1 MQYSRKMCLDYG
13 KARIGVAFSDLSSTI
28 ATADHIYKTRSRAQD
43 LQYFS
48 DLIQTKNVDLV
59 VFGLPLNADGTESE
73 MCLVVKDFATE
84 LQNKTNV
91 EIAFQDER
99 YTSFEA
105 EEYLKEAG
113 IKWEKRKE
121 LLDKVSAQIILQNY
135 LDENQKGVKNGQ
147 EKNSTC

>member
-1 MQYSRKMCLDYG
+1 MQYSRKMGLDYG
-13 KARIGVAFSDLSSTI
+13 KARIGVAFSDLSCTI
-28 ATADHIYKTRSRAQD
+28 ASADHIYKTQTEEKD
-43 LQYFS
+43 LLYFS
-48 DLIQTKNVDLV
+48 NLIKDKSVDMV

-73 MCLVVKDFATE
+73 MSNVVREFAQK
-84 LQNKTNV
+84 LGKVANV
-91 EIAFQDER
+91 QIAFQDER

-135 LDENQKGVKNGQ
+135 LDENPKI
-147 EKNSTC
+147 

>member
-1 MQYSRKMCLDYG
+1 MQYKRKMGLDFG

-28 ATADHIYKTRSRAQD
+28 ASADHIRKSQGEE
-43 LQYFS
+43 S
-48 DLIQTKNVDLV
+48 DLTYFANLIKEKSVDMV

-73 MCLVVKDFATE
+73 MSQVVRGFAE
-84 LQNKTNV
+84 KLSV
-91 EIAFQDER
+91 LSGARVCFQDER

-121 LLDKVSAQIILQNY
+121 LLDKVSR
-135 LDENQKGVKNGQ
+135 
-147 EKNSTC
+147 

>member
-1 MQYSRKMCLDYG
+1 MQYSRKMGLDYG
-13 KARIGVAFSDLSSTI
+13 KARIGVAFSDLSCTI
-28 ATADHIYKTRSRAQD
+28 ASADHIYKTQTEEKD
-43 LQYFS
+43 LLYFS
-48 DLIQTKNVDLV
+48 NLIRDKSVDMV

-73 MCLVVKDFATE
+73 MSNIVREFAQK
-84 LQNKTNV
+84 LGKVTNV
-91 EIAFQDER
+91 QIAFQDER

-135 LDENQKGVKNGQ
+135 LDENPKK
-147 EKNSTC
+147 

>member
-1 MQYSRKMCLDYG
+1 MQYSRKMGLDYG

-28 ATADHIYKTRSRAQD
+28 ASADHIYKTQTEEKD
-43 LQYFS
+43 LAYFS
-48 DLIQTKNVDLV
+48 NLIKEKTVNLV

-73 MCLVVKDFATE
+73 MTKVVREFAEKLRVSTG
-84 LQNKTNV
+84 V
-91 EIAFQDER
+91 EVAFQDER

-105 EEYLKEAG
+105 EELLKEAK

-135 LDENQKGVKNGQ
+135 LDENPNKKG
-147 EKNSTC
+147 E

>member
-1 MQYSRKMCLDYG
+1 MNGDIMQYSRKMGLDFG

-28 ATADHIYKTRSRAQD
+28 ASADHIRKSQGEEAD
-43 LQYFS
+43 LTYFAN
-48 DLIQTKNVDLV
+48 LIKEKSVDLV
-59 VFGLPLNADGTESE
+59 VLGLPLNADGSESE
-73 MCLVVKDFATE
+73 MSLVVKAFAE
-84 LQNKTNV
+84 KLASV
-91 EIAFQDER
+91 AGVRVCFQDER

-135 LDENQKGVKNGQ
+135 LDENPNK
-147 EKNSTC
+147 